1 MKRFL
6 WLAFVAL
13 IYVICTGCGDT
24 FRPIIIPNPPTFP
37 SPRAAHSVVSINDNG
52 TFVVGSGMVI
62 DVSGGSDVS
71 VHDADVHPV
80 HAVQLTASSVL
91 VVNQAATSVDLP
103 VLPIPT
109 ANCLV
114 TYPPS
119 PPPPLPPPPNQLIYN
134 VCPSITKLNF
144 NSTIIVSSN
153 PISLPPYSGS
163 NFVAGAPNDNVA
175 YVTMPTYPPDPTQ
188 PTIISPSVGVI
199 STLSNNLTTIIP
211 VGKNPVALAVTPD
224 KSKLYVANNGDSTI
238 SGFNTADRSARV
250 ISPANTANP
259 PIWLVP
265 RNDNQRVYVL
275 EQGGALDWIDTTS
288 TAGPDTL
295 TPSGLTVP
303 GATTMTYDPNLNR
316 LYLAGGSKGLPELAV
331 IDVSQSAPSLLATVP
346 IPPFTVANSQSVVS
360 AIAAAVTALPD
371 GSRAYVASYAM
382 LSTAVSIPSISGD
395 GGTATYAFTLTSGQ
409 ALNPGMT
416 VSVSGTGT
424 GFDGSFIVSAIVSG
438 TSACPGT
445 CFQAPNPT
453 KGAWPP
459 PPPPIVPPAS
469 GVGNNIFTQVT
480 VVWTASNTVKTTVQF
495 PGFPDA
501 TNPATQ
507 YYVPACVAPVGPT
520 PYRATFR
527 FMMAAAGDSSAT
539 YMSSCDGGSVNII
552 DTSTDTYSNTVLEP
566 IGVRQ
571 TIPPSPLNL
580 SQNPVFMFAGP

>member
-6 WLAFVAL
+6 WLGFVAL
-13 IYVICTGCGDT
+13 VYVICSGCGDT

-52 TFVVGSGMVI
+52 TFVAGSAMVI

-71 VHDADVHPV
+71 IHDADVHPV

-91 VVNQAATSVDLP
+91 VVNQAATNLDQP
-103 VLPIPT
+103 ALPIPT
-109 ANCLV
+109 STCNV
-114 TYPPS
+114 TYPPPS
-119 PPPPLPPPPNQLIYN
+119 PASQVYN

-144 NSTIIVSSN
+144 NSTVISSSN
-153 PISLPPYSGS
+153 TISLPPYSGS
-163 NFVAGAPNDNVA
+163 NFVAGAPTDNFA

-211 VGKNPVALAVTPD
+211 VGNNPVALAVTPD

-250 ISPANTANP
+250 ISPANTPNP

-265 RNDNQRVYVL
+265 RTDNQRVYVL
-275 EQGGALDWIDTTS
+275 EQGGAIDSIDTTS
-288 TAGPDTL
+288 TAGPDAL
-295 TPSGLTVP
+295 TPSGITVP

-316 LYLAGGSKGLPELAV
+316 LYLASGSSGLAI

-346 IPPFTVANSQSVVS
+346 VPSFTIANPPSVVP
-360 AIAAAVTALPD
+360 AIAAAATALPD
-371 GSRAYVASYAM
+371 GSRAYVASYAV

-409 ALNPGMT
+409 TLSPGMT

-445 CFQAPNPT
+445 CFQTPNPT
-453 KGAWPP
+453 TGTWPP

-469 GVGNNIFTQVT
+469 GVGKNIFSQVT
-480 VVWTASNTVKTTVQF
+480 VVWTTSNTVKTNVQF

-501 TNPATQ
+501 TDPATQ
-507 YYVPACVAPVGPT
+507 YYVPACVVPVSPT

-539 YMSSCDGGSVNII
+539 YMSSCDGGRVNIV
-552 DTSTDTYSNTVLEP
+552 DTSSDTYSNTLLEP
-566 IGVRQ
+566 VGARQ
-571 TIPPSPLNL
+571 TMPPSPLNL
-580 SQNPVFMFAGP
+580 PQNPVFLFAGP

>member
-13 IYVICTGCGDT
+13 IYVICMGCGDT

-52 TFVVGSGMVI
+52 TFVAGSAMVI

-91 VVNQAATSVDLP
+91 VVNQAATNLDQPALP
-103 VLPIPT
+103 VPT
-109 ANCLV
+109 STCNV
-114 TYPPS
+114 TYPPT
-119 PPPPLPPPPNQLIYN
+119 PPPPNPPPPNQQVYN

-144 NSTIIVSSN
+144 NSTVITSSN

-163 NFVAGAPNDNVA
+163 DFVAGAPTDNVA
-175 YVTMPTYPPDPTQ
+175 YVTMPTYPPDPMQ
-188 PTIISPSVGVI
+188 PTVISPSVGVI

-211 VGKNPVALAVTPD
+211 VGKNPIALVVTPD

-265 RNDNQRVYVL
+265 RLDNQRVYVL

-316 LYLAGGSKGLPELAV
+316 LYLAGGSPGSPELV
-331 IDVSQSAPSLLATVP
+331 IIDISQSAPSLLATIP
-346 IPPFTVANSQSVVS
+346 IPAFALANAPSVP
-360 AIAAAVTALPD
+360 AIAAAATALPD
-371 GSRAYVASYAM
+371 GTRAYIGSYAT
-382 LSTAVSIPSISGD
+382 LPSQINISSVIGD
-395 GGTATYAFTLTSGQ
+395 GTNATFTYTLVSGHDLTPGVSVTIAGMPTALIGFNGTFLVGST
-409 ALNPGMT
+409 
-416 VSVSGTGT
+416 VSGTM
-424 GFDGSFIVSAIVSG
+424 
-438 TSACPGT
+438 ACPAT
-445 CFQAPNPT
+445 CFQFSNPT
-453 KGAWPP
+453 VFSATTVAATGTG
-459 PPPPIVPPAS
+459 S
-469 GVGNNIFTQVT
+469 NIFPQVT
-480 VVWTASNTVKTTVQF
+480 SIWTASNTIKTTIGL

-501 TNPATQ
+501 TIPSPSP
-507 YYVPACVAPVGPT
+507 YYVPACVNG
-520 PYRATFR
+520 RFR
-527 FMMAAAGDSSAT
+527 FMMASAGDSSGT
-539 YMSSCDGGSVNII
+539 YLSSCDGGNVNII
-552 DTSTDTYSNTVLEP
+552 DTSNDTYSNSLLEP
-566 IGVRQ
+566 VGSRLP
-571 TIPPSPLNL
+571 IPPSAVNP
-580 SQNPVFMFAGP
+580 SQNPIFLFAGP